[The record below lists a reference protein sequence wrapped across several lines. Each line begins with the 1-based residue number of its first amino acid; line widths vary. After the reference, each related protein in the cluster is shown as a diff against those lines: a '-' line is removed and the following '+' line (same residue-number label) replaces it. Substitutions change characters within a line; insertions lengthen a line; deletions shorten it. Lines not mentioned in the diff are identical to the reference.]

1 MAHWNWGGH
10 YWNPARPAQRLPAIR
25 KIFKASQTQ
34 RGWEEL
40 ALNPAPRRPDVH
52 VCLIERAKRTKR
64 RSIVDF
70 NKTLFTGPI
79 IFNLMAEGG
88 SSKDE
93 RARPVMSHYA
103 RPSWA
108 ETNWRR
114 ISIEETGR
122 PRALHSFF
130 FMYQWPAKCPE
141 RIGCPIWS

>member
-1 MAHWNWGGH
+1 M
-10 YWNPARPAQRLPAIR
+10 RRTRL
-25 KIFKASQTQ
+25 
-34 RGWEEL
+34 E
-40 ALNPAPRRPDVH
+40 PRDARPDVH
-52 VCLIERAKRTKR
+52 VCLIEQAKRTKS

-122 PRALHSFF
+122 PRALHFSFCVS
-130 FMYQWPAKCPE
+130 MT
-141 RIGCPIWS
+141 S